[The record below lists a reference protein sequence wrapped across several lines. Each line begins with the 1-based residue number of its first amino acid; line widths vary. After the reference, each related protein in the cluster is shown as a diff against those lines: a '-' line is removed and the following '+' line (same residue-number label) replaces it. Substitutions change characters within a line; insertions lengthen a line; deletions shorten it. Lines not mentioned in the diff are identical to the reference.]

1 MSNINQCTDFL
12 LRLAM
17 MGKLTHD
24 AGYFRTEKK
33 FKGRKLPRK
42 TRRKGDIVRRKTQTE
57 TT

>member
-24 AGYFRTEKK
+24 AGYFR
-33 FKGRKLPRK
+33 K
-42 TRRKGDIVRRKTQTE
+42 TLNNIPVLTQIANKME
-57 TT
+57 NYESMIF